1 MELKNIISETLNEIE
16 KMAKTIDNGFNT
28 AQKTPSFFKTP
39 PHLQNTPN
47 PKNANA
53 PLESK
58 NAAKIETQEKITEE
72 KEEELKEII
81 TEEIVQ
87 EKITEEKE
95 EELKEII
102 TEEIVQEK
110 ITEEKEEESKEIIT
124 EEITPKTPTQE
135 TPTQVLIPNERVF
148 LKGLLERTL
157 VLFKGM
163 QALEE
168 KEVLKRL
175 DLVARFLQYQLS
187 VLEKRLE
194 SLERENTE

>member
-1 MELKNIISETLNEIE
+1 MAGRMELKNIISETLNEIE
-16 KMAKTIDNGFNT
+16 KMAKTIDNNFDA

-47 PKNANA
+47 PKNANT
-53 PLESK
+53 PLEPK

-72 KEEELKEII
+72 KEEEAPEII
-81 TEEIVQ
+81 TEEIA
-87 EKITEEKE
+87 
-95 EELKEII
+95 
-102 TEEIVQEK
+102 
-110 ITEEKEEESKEIIT
+110 
-124 EEITPKTPTQE
+124 QE

-148 LKGLLERTL
+148 LKNLLERTL

-168 KEVLKRL
+168 KEAMKRL

>member
-16 KMAKTIDNGFNT
+16 KMAKTIDNGFDR

-58 NAAKIETQEKITEE
+58 NATKIET
-72 KEEELKEII
+72 
-81 TEEIVQ
+81 
-87 EKITEEKE
+87 
-95 EELKEII
+95 
-102 TEEIVQEK
+102 QEK

-124 EEITPKTPTQE
+124 EEITQE

-168 KEVLKRL
+168 KEALKRL
-175 DLVARFLQYQLS
+175 DLVMRFLQYQLS
-187 VLEKRLE
+187 TLEKRLE

>member
-1 MELKNIISETLNEIE
+1 MAGRMELKNIISETLNEIE
-16 KMAKTIDNGFNT
+16 KMAKTIDDGFDR

-47 PKNANA
+47 PKNANT
-53 PLESK
+53 PLEPK
-58 NAAKIETQEKITEE
+58 NAAKIET
-72 KEEELKEII
+72 
-81 TEEIVQ
+81 
-87 EKITEEKE
+87 
-95 EELKEII
+95 
-102 TEEIVQEK
+102 QEK

-124 EEITPKTPTQE
+124 EEIMQENPKE
-135 TPTQVLIPNERVF
+135 ALIPNERVF

-168 KEVLKRL
+168 KEAMKRL
-175 DLVARFLQYQLS
+175 DLVERFLQYQLS

>member
-1 MELKNIISETLNEIE
+1 MAGRMELKNIISETLNEIE

-28 AQKTPSFFKTP
+28 VQKTPSFFKTP

-53 PLESK
+53 PLEPK

-81 TEEIVQ
+81 TEEI
-87 EKITEEKE
+87 
-95 EELKEII
+95 
-102 TEEIVQEK
+102 
-110 ITEEKEEESKEIIT
+110 
-124 EEITPKTPTQE
+124 TPKIPTQE
-135 TPTQVLIPNERVF
+135 IPTQVLIPNERVF

-168 KEVLKRL
+168 KEALQRL

-187 VLEKRLE
+187 ALEKRLE

>member
-1 MELKNIISETLNEIE
+1 MAGRMELKNIISETLSEIE

-53 PLESK
+53 PLEPK

-81 TEEIVQ
+81 TEEITQ
-87 EKITEEKE
+87 EN
-95 EELKEII
+95 
-102 TEEIVQEK
+102 
-110 ITEEKEEESKEIIT
+110 
-124 EEITPKTPTQE
+124 PTQE
-135 TPTQVLIPNERVF
+135 IPTQALIPNERVF

-168 KEVLKRL
+168 KEALKRL

-187 VLEKRLE
+187 ALEKRLE

>member
-16 KMAKTIDNGFNT
+16 KMAQTIDDGV

-39 PHLQNTPN
+39 HHLQNT

-53 PLESK
+53 PLEPK

-72 KEEELKEII
+72 N
-81 TEEIVQ
+81 
-87 EKITEEKE
+87 TEEKE
-95 EELKEII
+95 EEALEII
-102 TEEIVQEK
+102 TEETVQEN
-110 ITEEKEEESKEIIT
+110 
-124 EEITPKTPTQE
+124 PTQAR
-135 TPTQVLIPNERVF
+135 IPNERVF
-148 LKGLLERTL
+148 LKNLLERTL
-157 VLFKGM
+157 VLFQGM

-168 KEVLKRL
+168 KEAMKRL

>member
-1 MELKNIISETLNEIE
+1 MAGRMELKNIISETLNEIE
-16 KMAKTIDNGFNT
+16 KMAKTIDDGFNT

-47 PKNANA
+47 PKNANT
-53 PLESK
+53 PLEPK

-72 KEEELKEII
+72 NTEEKEEEVPEII
-81 TEEIVQ
+81 TEEIA
-87 EKITEEKE
+87 
-95 EELKEII
+95 
-102 TEEIVQEK
+102 
-110 ITEEKEEESKEIIT
+110 
-124 EEITPKTPTQE
+124 QE
-135 TPTQVLIPNERVF
+135 TPTQALIPNERVF

-168 KEVLKRL
+168 KEAIKRL

>member
-16 KMAKTIDNGFNT
+16 KMAKTIDDGFNT

-39 PHLQNTPN
+39 LNLQNTPN
-47 PKNANA
+47 PKNANT

-72 KEEELKEII
+72 NTEKKEEEMPEII
-81 TEEIVQ
+81 TEENA
-87 EKITEEKE
+87 
-95 EELKEII
+95 
-102 TEEIVQEK
+102 
-110 ITEEKEEESKEIIT
+110 
-124 EEITPKTPTQE
+124 QE
-135 TPTQVLIPNERVF
+135 TPTQALISNERVF
-148 LKGLLERTL
+148 LKSLLERTL

-168 KEVLKRL
+168 KEALKRL

>member
-47 PKNANA
+47 PKNANT
-53 PLESK
+53 PLEPKNANTPLEPK

-72 KEEELKEII
+72 KEEE
-81 TEEIVQ
+81 VP
-87 EKITEEKE
+87 
-95 EELKEII
+95 
-102 TEEIVQEK
+102 
-110 ITEEKEEESKEIIT
+110 EIIT
-124 EEITPKTPTQE
+124 EEITPKTSTQA
-135 TPTQVLIPNERVF
+135 LIPNERVF

-163 QALEE
+163 QTLEE
-168 KEVLKRL
+168 KEALKRL

>member
-16 KMAKTIDNGFNT
+16 KMAKTIDNNFDA

-39 PHLQNTPN
+39 PYLQNA
-47 PKNANA
+47 KNAETPPMSNTE
-53 PLESK
+53 PK
-58 NAAKIETQEKITEE
+58 NAAKIETQEKIAEENTEE
-72 KEEELKEII
+72 KEEAPEII

-87 EKITEEKE
+87 E
-95 EELKEII
+95 
-102 TEEIVQEK
+102 
-110 ITEEKEEESKEIIT
+110 
-124 EEITPKTPTQE
+124 TPA
-135 TPTQVLIPNERVF
+135 QVLIPNERVF
-148 LKGLLERTL
+148 LKNLLERTL
-157 VLFKGM
+157 VLFQGM

-168 KEVLKRL
+168 KDALKRL

>member
-16 KMAKTIDNGFNT
+16 KMAKTIDDGFNT
-28 AQKTPSFFKTP
+28 VQKTPSFFKTP

-47 PKNANA
+47 PKNTNA

-72 KEEELKEII
+72 KEEE
-81 TEEIVQ
+81 
-87 EKITEEKE
+87 
-95 EELKEII
+95 
-102 TEEIVQEK
+102 
-110 ITEEKEEESKEIIT
+110 SKEIIT
-124 EEITPKTPTQE
+124 EEITQE
-135 TPTQVLIPNERVF
+135 NPTQVLIPNERVF

-168 KEVLKRL
+168 KEALKRL

-187 VLEKRLE
+187 ALEQRLE

>member
-1 MELKNIISETLNEIE
+1 MELKNIISETLSEIE
-16 KMAKTIDNGFNT
+16 KMAKTIDDGFNT

-39 PHLQNTPN
+39 PNLQNTPN
-47 PKNANA
+47 PKNANT

-72 KEEELKEII
+72 NTEEKEEEVPEII
-81 TEEIVQ
+81 TEEIAQ
-87 EKITEEKE
+87 EN
-95 EELKEII
+95 
-102 TEEIVQEK
+102 
-110 ITEEKEEESKEIIT
+110 
-124 EEITPKTPTQE
+124 PA
-135 TPTQVLIPNERVF
+135 QVLISNERVF
-148 LKGLLERTL
+148 LKNLLERTL

-168 KEVLKRL
+168 KEAMKRL

>member
-1 MELKNIISETLNEIE
+1 MAGRMELKNIISETLNEIE
-16 KMAKTIDNGFNT
+16 KMAKTIDDGFNT

-39 PHLQNTPN
+39 PHLQNTLN

-53 PLESK
+53 SLEPK
-58 NAAKIETQEKITEE
+58 NATKIETQEKITEE

-81 TEEIVQ
+81 TEEI
-87 EKITEEKE
+87 
-95 EELKEII
+95 
-102 TEEIVQEK
+102 
-110 ITEEKEEESKEIIT
+110 
-124 EEITPKTPTQE
+124 TPKTPTQE
-135 TPTQVLIPNERVF
+135 TPTKVLIPNERVF

-163 QALEE
+163 HALEE
-168 KEVLKRL
+168 KEALKRL

-187 VLEKRLE
+187 ALEKRLE

>member
-16 KMAKTIDNGFNT
+16 KMAKTIDDGFNT
-28 AQKTPSFFKTP
+28 VQKTPSFFKTP

-72 KEEELKEII
+72 KEEE
-81 TEEIVQ
+81 
-87 EKITEEKE
+87 
-95 EELKEII
+95 
-102 TEEIVQEK
+102 
-110 ITEEKEEESKEIIT
+110 SKEIIT
-124 EEITPKTPTQE
+124 EEITQENPTQE
-135 TPTQVLIPNERVF
+135 NPTQVPISNERIF

-168 KEVLKRL
+168 KEALKRL

-194 SLERENTE
+194 SLERENTK

>member
-1 MELKNIISETLNEIE
+1 MAGRMELKNIISETLNEIE
-16 KMAKTIDNGFNT
+16 KMAKTIDDGFNT

-47 PKNANA
+47 PKNT
-53 PLESK
+53 PLEPK

-72 KEEELKEII
+72 NTKEKEEEALEII
-81 TEEIVQ
+81 TEEIA
-87 EKITEEKE
+87 
-95 EELKEII
+95 
-102 TEEIVQEK
+102 
-110 ITEEKEEESKEIIT
+110 
-124 EEITPKTPTQE
+124 QE

-148 LKGLLERTL
+148 LKNLLERTL

-168 KEVLKRL
+168 EKALERL

-187 VLEKRLE
+187 ALEKRLE

>member
-16 KMAKTIDNGFNT
+16 KMAKTIDDGFNV

-53 PLESK
+53 PLEPK
-58 NAAKIETQEKITEE
+58 NAAKIET
-72 KEEELKEII
+72 
-81 TEEIVQ
+81 
-87 EKITEEKE
+87 
-95 EELKEII
+95 
-102 TEEIVQEK
+102 QEK

-124 EEITPKTPTQE
+124 EEITQENPTQE

-148 LKGLLERTL
+148 LKNLLERTL

-168 KEVLKRL
+168 KDALKRL
-175 DLVARFLQYQLS
+175 DLVVRFLQYQLS

>member
-1 MELKNIISETLNEIE
+1 MAGRMELKNIISETLNEIE
-16 KMAKTIDNGFNT
+16 KMAKTIDDGFNT
-28 AQKTPSFFKTP
+28 TQKTPSFFKTP

-81 TEEIVQ
+81 TEEI
-87 EKITEEKE
+87 
-95 EELKEII
+95 
-102 TEEIVQEK
+102 
-110 ITEEKEEESKEIIT
+110 
-124 EEITPKTPTQE
+124 TQE
-135 TPTQVLIPNERVF
+135 TPTQALIPNERVF

-168 KEVLKRL
+168 KEALKRL

-187 VLEKRLE
+187 ALEKRLE

>member
-16 KMAKTIDNGFNT
+16 KMAKTIDDGFNT

-47 PKNANA
+47 SQNANT
-53 PLESK
+53 PLEPK

-72 KEEELKEII
+72 N
-81 TEEIVQ
+81 
-87 EKITEEKE
+87 TEEKE
-95 EELKEII
+95 EE
-102 TEEIVQEK
+102 VP
-110 ITEEKEEESKEIIT
+110 EIIT
-124 EEITPKTPTQE
+124 EEITPQ
-135 TPTQVLIPNERVF
+135 TPTQVLISNERVF
-148 LKGLLERTL
+148 LKNLLERTL
-157 VLFKGM
+157 VLLKGM

-168 KEVLKRL
+168 KDALKRL

-194 SLERENTE
+194 SLERENTK

>member
-1 MELKNIISETLNEIE
+1 MAGRMELKNIISETLNEIE
-16 KMAKTIDNGFNT
+16 KMAKTIDDGFNT

-47 PKNANA
+47 PKNANT
-53 PLESK
+53 PLEPK

-72 KEEELKEII
+72 KEEEAQEII
-81 TEEIVQ
+81 IEEIV
-87 EKITEEKE
+87 
-95 EELKEII
+95 
-102 TEEIVQEK
+102 
-110 ITEEKEEESKEIIT
+110 
-124 EEITPKTPTQE
+124 QE
-135 TPTQVLIPNERVF
+135 TPTQVPISNERVF
-148 LKGLLERTL
+148 LKNLLERTL
-157 VLFKGM
+157 VLFQGM

-168 KEVLKRL
+168 KDALKRL

>member
-16 KMAKTIDNGFNT
+16 KMAKTIDNGFDRT
-28 AQKTPSFFKTP
+28 QKTPSFFKTP

-47 PKNANA
+47 HKNANA
-53 PLESK
+53 PLEPK
-58 NAAKIETQEKITEE
+58 NATKIETQEKITEE

-81 TEEIVQ
+81 TEEI
-87 EKITEEKE
+87 
-95 EELKEII
+95 
-102 TEEIVQEK
+102 
-110 ITEEKEEESKEIIT
+110 
-124 EEITPKTPTQE
+124 TPKTPTQA
-135 TPTQVLIPNERVF
+135 LIPNERVF

-168 KEVLKRL
+168 KEALKRL
-175 DLVARFLQYQLS
+175 DLVERFLQYQLS
-187 VLEKRLE
+187 ALEKRLE

>member
-16 KMAKTIDNGFNT
+16 KMAKTIDDGFDT

-53 PLESK
+53 PLEPK
-58 NAAKIETQEKITEE
+58 NATKIETQEKITEE

-81 TEEIVQ
+81 TEEIAQ
-87 EKITEEKE
+87 EN
-95 EELKEII
+95 
-102 TEEIVQEK
+102 
-110 ITEEKEEESKEIIT
+110 
-124 EEITPKTPTQE
+124 PTQA
-135 TPTQVLIPNERVF
+135 LIPNERVF

-168 KEVLKRL
+168 KEALKRL
-175 DLVARFLQYQLS
+175 DLVVRFLQYQLS
-187 VLEKRLE
+187 ALEKRLE

>member
-1 MELKNIISETLNEIE
+1 MELKNIISETLSEIE
-16 KMAKTIDNGFNT
+16 KMAKTIDDGFNT

-72 KEEELKEII
+72 KEEE
-81 TEEIVQ
+81 
-87 EKITEEKE
+87 
-95 EELKEII
+95 
-102 TEEIVQEK
+102 
-110 ITEEKEEESKEIIT
+110 SKEIIT
-124 EEITPKTPTQE
+124 EEITQENPTQE
-135 TPTQVLIPNERVF
+135 NPTQALIPNERVF

-168 KEVLKRL
+168 KEALKRL
-175 DLVARFLQYQLS
+175 DLVERFLQYQLS
-187 VLEKRLE
+187 ALEKRLE

>member
-16 KMAKTIDNGFNT
+16 KMAQTIDDGFDST
-28 AQKTPSFFKTP
+28 QKTPSFFKTP
-39 PHLQNTPN
+39 PHLQNTP
-47 PKNANA
+47 
-53 PLESK
+53 LEPK

-72 KEEELKEII
+72 KEEEAPEII
-81 TEEIVQ
+81 TEEIA
-87 EKITEEKE
+87 
-95 EELKEII
+95 
-102 TEEIVQEK
+102 
-110 ITEEKEEESKEIIT
+110 
-124 EEITPKTPTQE
+124 QE
-135 TPTQVLIPNERVF
+135 TPTQALIPNERVF

-168 KEVLKRL
+168 KEALKRL

-187 VLEKRLE
+187 ALEKRLE

>member
-1 MELKNIISETLNEIE
+1 MAGRMELKNIISETLNEIE
-16 KMAKTIDNGFNT
+16 KMAKTIDDGFNT

-39 PHLQNTPN
+39 HHLQNTPN

-53 PLESK
+53 PLEPK

-81 TEEIVQ
+81 TEEI
-87 EKITEEKE
+87 
-95 EELKEII
+95 
-102 TEEIVQEK
+102 
-110 ITEEKEEESKEIIT
+110 
-124 EEITPKTPTQE
+124 TQE
-135 TPTQVLIPNERVF
+135 TLTQVLIPNERVF

-168 KEVLKRL
+168 KEALKRL
-175 DLVARFLQYQLS
+175 DLVERFLQYQLS
-187 VLEKRLE
+187 ALEKRLE